1 MSKETYFLLSGFL
14 TDETNS
20 LGEQYDNYRINADT
34 YLFRISEIEKAQKE
48 LDELY
53 SKQWKNGPKY
63 TQN

>member
-53 SKQWKNGPKY
+53 SKQ
-63 TQN
+63 

>member
-63 TQN
+63 TPN